1 MNRIFSDKEVFEQIK
16 EKCRPAY
23 VRTWKSFKDLK
34 PTINFEE
41 GPPGEDCCMD
51 FFRFLRQEKKF
62 AFTTLWTSYSQLN
75 STMKRKY
82 GVQLQDF
89 PRVTMLLKSY
99 DEDMKKKATIF
110 DETVLKEFLAKKMDN
125 SYWEVR
131 QAISTMAFFGG
142 LRFIECQELQLEKIL
157 RGPDGYIVTHMRA
170 KQRTDR
176 TSSKFLVP
184 AAGGFADQLGN
195 YLEKVHSQLGKFQGR
210 VWFTGRKSPVLS
222 SQPMG
227 KNMVTKVPHEL
238 AILFNLPEPKTY
250 TFHSFRRTSATSA
263 ADAGATTEQMVDF
276 FGWKNGT
283 MCQEYISSSKA
294 AMLGMANK
302 LSRSGEKE
310 KELNVDINSGQEVA
324 NILQHTDEAVVL
336 EEDPDLYTMAGIPL
350 DTNTTQDQQS
360 VIESTLKQALSSVTA
375 ANGGNIS
382 MKVNV
387 VFNNVTGTMNM
398 NL

>member
-1 MNRIFSDKEVFEQIK
+1 
-16 EKCRPAY
+16 
-23 VRTWKSFKDLK
+23 
-34 PTINFEE
+34 
-41 GPPGEDCCMD
+41 
-51 FFRFLRQEKKF
+51 
-62 AFTTLWTSYSQLN
+62 
-75 STMKRKY
+75 
-82 GVQLQDF
+82 
-89 PRVTMLLKSY
+89 
-99 DEDMKKKATIF
+99 
-110 DETVLKEFLAKKMDN
+110 
-125 SYWEVR
+125 
-131 QAISTMAFFGG
+131 
-142 LRFIECQELQLEKIL
+142 
-157 RGPDGYIVTHMRA
+157 
-170 KQRTDR
+170 
-176 TSSKFLVP
+176 
-184 AAGGFADQLGN
+184 
-195 YLEKVHSQLGKFQGR
+195 LGKNILY
-210 VWFTGRKSPVLS
+210 KL
-222 SQPMG
+222 
-227 KNMVTKVPHEL
+227 PHEL
-238 AILFNLPEPKTY
+238 AILFNPPEPKTY

-302 LSRSGEKE
+302 LSGAGEKE

-350 DTNTTQDQQS
+350 DTTTNTTQDQQS
-360 VIESTLKQALSSVTA
+360 VIESTVKQALSSVTA